1 MGRKGGCS
9 KKGVSLIFTQI
20 TLFHVFSVCVCVC
33 VSVCVCAYV
42 CVCVCVCVCVR
53 VSLIIYTVSI
63 VYLVFHREELVLL
76 NLISRYGA
84 SAIK

>member
-1 MGRKGGCS
+1 MFFLC
-9 KKGVSLIFTQI
+9 VCL
-20 TLFHVFSVCVCVC
+20 CVCVRT
-33 VSVCVCAYV
+33 
-42 CVCVCVCVCVR
+42 CVCVCVCVR

>member
-20 TLFHVFSVCVCVC
+20 TLFHVFSVCVCLCVC
-33 VSVCVCAYV
+33 VRV

-84 SAIK
+84 STIK

>member
-42 CVCVCVCVCVR
+42 CVCVCVCVCASVFDHLHCIYSVPC
-53 VSLIIYTVSI
+53 VSQGG
-63 VYLVFHREELVLL
+63 
-76 NLISRYGA
+76 ISFTE
-84 SAIK
+84 SNQ